1 MHSGSFLMTQR
12 RKLINTHNTKQK
24 PRFPQHQEAP
34 KIKYRVQCSIEK
46 YKSTIFSRD
55 LSKKIEDW
63 EQKHYHND
71 HISFHELIGWTHD
84 QWPI

>member
-1 MHSGSFLMTQR
+1 MHVMHNGSFLMMQR

-46 YKSTIFSRD
+46 YKNTIFNRRGTETLRQRPHKLPWTDRMDSRSVAN
-55 LSKKIEDW
+55 LKV
-63 EQKHYHND
+63 
-71 HISFHELIGWTHD
+71 
-84 QWPI
+84 